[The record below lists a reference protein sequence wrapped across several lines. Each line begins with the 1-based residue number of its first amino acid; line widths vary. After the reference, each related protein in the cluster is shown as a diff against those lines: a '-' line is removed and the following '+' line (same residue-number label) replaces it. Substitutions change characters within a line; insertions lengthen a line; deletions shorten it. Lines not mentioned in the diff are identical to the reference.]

1 MAADPWNVECEQ
13 APLRKPRQG
22 KPPAALF
29 GLAFS
34 GGGIRSATFNLGFIQ
49 SLVRHRLL
57 GRVDYLSTVS
67 GGGYIGGWLSALLRR
82 SSQSAETLQPG
93 HLEGPIAHLRR
104 YSNYLTPRYGVFSTD
119 TLAAVAN
126 LARNLILNQALLI
139 FCLATLLLLPLL
151 AEVAA
156 GWARGVDPLV
166 LPVSTLALLLAGS
179 TAVSRGLQGIDTR
192 EHRPRRTRCAYFA
205 VACGL
210 GASLLI
216 AAALGRPGLGS
227 LPPIKLLGL
236 LAGLYFFAWT
246 LGWVLALLLPT
257 AAREKR
263 QTSSRGVAW
272 FLAAPLLAGF
282 AFAALAVAYGRFAQG
297 TGPSL
302 PFALALGGPILL
314 ILICVGSAVHIGM
327 GKRWFRE
334 SMREWLGR
342 AGGLCL
348 AAATAWAL
356 VFGAAYYGPAILAY
370 LKDWTLTGG
379 VAWATASGAG
389 IWLARGDKTSGDPE
403 ASGKKLSWREIVAQ
417 AAPYVFIVG
426 LLFLLAGATHKG
438 LTLAAG
444 LGNETSSTACPAPP
458 ERPDAISLSAGG
470 NEWQRFQYHVR
481 RIESERCRVAALPL
495 SVGNCLVSIP
505 GWLFI
510 LAFAALAGLAA
521 LFAWRVDINMFSM
534 HQFYRNRLARCYLGA
549 SNPDRRPDPFTDFDL
564 RDDLPLTALAE
575 QRPVHLLNCALN
587 LTRVDALQWQERLAA
602 PFVFSPAHCGYRFK
616 GDGQEVIRAR
626 ATADYLNGRGWRS
639 AKRQGPYLGNA
650 IAASGAAANP
660 NQGYHTA
667 PALAF
672 IMTFFNVRLGRW
684 VPDPGGEDP
693 NAESPRF
700 GLRYLLQELFAQ
712 TDEKTPFVN
721 LSDGGHFENLGLYEL
736 VRRRCRLIVV
746 CDAGC
751 DPEPFAFEDLGN
763 AVRKCRCDFGAEIR
777 IDLAPLVAP
786 TGDRR
791 RFTVGRIDYADG
803 HRGVLVYVKPV
814 VTGQEPADL
823 RHYHAAHPRFPHQTT
838 ADQWFDESQ
847 FESYR
852 KLGEL
857 SGDTLFGGHP
867 WNLDPQMPVDQWIE
881 EVARRLER
889 AAAPAG

>member
-13 APLRKPRQG
+13 APLRKARQG
-22 KPPAALF
+22 KPPTALF

-49 SLVRHRLL
+49 SLVGHRLL

-82 SSQSAETLQPG
+82 SGQSADSLEPG
-93 HLEGPIAHLRR
+93 HLERPIAHLRR

-139 FCLATLLLLPLL
+139 CCLAALLLLPLL
-151 AEVAA
+151 AEPTAA
-156 GWARGVDPLV
+156 WARSAA
-166 LPVSTLALLLAGS
+166 LPVLAGVVLALLLAGS
-179 TAVSRGLQGIDTR
+179 TAIAHGLQGIDAR
-192 EHRPRRTRCAYFA
+192 ERHPRRTRCAYFA

-210 GASLLI
+210 GASVLI
-216 AAALGRPGLGS
+216 AAALGRPDLGG
-227 LPPIKLLGL
+227 LPPGKQLGL
-236 LAGLYFFAWT
+236 LTGVYFFAWT
-246 LGWVLALLLPT
+246 PGWVIAWMVGWILAKFHPT
-257 AAREKR
+257 SR
-263 QTSSRGVAW
+263 QERRATRSRSIAW
-272 FLAAPLLAGF
+272 FLAAPFLAGF
-282 AFAALAVAYGRFAQG
+282 AFAALAVAYGRFTRGAG
-297 TGPSL
+297 ASL
-302 PFALALGGPILL
+302 PFALAFGGPTILVL
-314 ILICVGSAVHIGM
+314 VCVGSAVHIGM

-348 AAATAWAL
+348 AAAAAWAL
-356 VFGAAYYGPAILAY
+356 VFGAAFYGPAILAY

-403 ASGKKLSWREIVAQ
+403 TSGQRISWREIVAQ
-417 AAPYVFIVG
+417 AAPYVFIIG
-426 LLFLLAGATHKG
+426 LLFLLAGASHKG
-438 LTLAAG
+438 LALAADRG
-444 LGNETSSTACPAPP
+444 SETPSIACLAPP
-458 ERPDAISLSAGG
+458 DRPDVISLAAGG
-470 NEWQRFQYHVR
+470 NEWQRFQSYVR
-481 RIESERCRVAALPL
+481 RIESERCRIAA
-495 SVGNCLVSIP
+495 VP
-505 GWLFI
+505 GGLFF

-521 LFAWRVDINMFSM
+521 LLAWRVDINMFSM

-564 RDDLPLTALAE
+564 RDDVPLTALAE

-616 GDGQEVIRAR
+616 GDGREVISAR
-626 ATADYLNGRGWRS
+626 ATADYLNGSGWRS

-650 IAASGAAANP
+650 VAASGAAANP

-684 VPDPGGEDP
+684 VPNPGGKDP
-693 NAESPRF
+693 NAESPRI

-763 AVRKCRCDFGAEIR
+763 AVRKCRNDFGAEIR
-777 IDLAPLVAP
+777 IDLTPLTRAE
-786 TGDRR
+786 GRR
-791 RFTVGRIDYADG
+791 RHVCGTIAYADG

-814 VTGQEPADL
+814 VTGQEPADI

-857 SGDTLFGGHP
+857 SGDALFGEHP
-867 WNLDPQMPVDQWIE
+867 WNLDAQMPADPWIE
-881 EVARRLER
+881 EVAQRLER
-889 AAAPAG
+889 DAAPAG